1 MTTPGQ
7 ASGLA
12 KHKSHRRLTPYHS
25 RLALRNPRQVRCRL
39 GKSLVGTVVSL
50 PGKREPESR
59 FRSAWAFLFIQIESL
74 LALG

>member
-1 MTTPGQ
+1 M
-7 ASGLA
+7 
-12 KHKSHRRLTPYHS
+12 
-25 RLALRNPRQVRCRL
+25 
-39 GKSLVGTVVSL
+39 SL